1 MTKNMRELLFAVA
14 VYSMIFAAAVFGAG
28 LIFIALKDLVNS
40 HSFIRLALAVFGA
53 GLVGGVV
60 GVFLWSDIFTEAKV
74 IEDTKMSS
82 ADALLTE

>member
-1 MTKNMRELLFAVA
+1 MTKNERALLLAVA
-14 VYSMIFAAAVFGAG
+14 VYSIIFAAAVFGAG
-28 LIFIALKDLVNS
+28 LIYIALKDLVNS

-60 GVFLWSDIFTEAKV
+60 GVFLWFTEAKV